1 MNFELDLQNAILVFC
16 HLMES
21 DVKSVFMGYMDENVV
36 ISVIA
41 QNTKGIYEHFPISK
55 GLMS

>member
-1 MNFELDLQNAILVFC
+1 
-16 HLMES
+16 MES

-36 ISVIA
+36 IGVIA